1 MRPMAR
7 LLLVLLAAFFLSG
20 TAAASYSL
28 TDTNSYDYKLASKYI
43 HSMEDEGFVVE
54 MPIGVYKK
62 GTDELLATEN
72 TLLIIGNLGKIDPEA
87 ERLVLTEIPTDV
99 YSYTYQGDAGGGE
112 IRTSTG
118 EVTCGRYMFTE
129 FGLTTKYKTV
139 SEYASYLK
147 TELEKSVAT
156 SSARIEYV
164 DTTINGH
171 RVVGVRELTDDSN
184 WAAGGGSMDNHL
196 ENTFT
201 YYVIREDFYPAGSGL
216 AHIRLRGHVGLE
228 HDNGRS
234 LTYDPYPSENQ
245 VAIALSEMK
254 RAYEDAN
261 KVMDSIIADAANAK
275 GTLIVGNYEEVFGGY
290 GGGSFSIDT
299 PGGGA
304 GESDYGIPLAVITGI
319 GAAGA
324 AVAGAA
330 AAAGGGGGNG
340 GSETERTSTY
350 RMRIRKDFE
359 DYIVCG
365 KSPETIYA
373 QMIEITAE
381 GQTIERDDLTATLSI
396 TSGGG
401 LRVEDQTLAGSYMGA
416 FVSADENELAE
427 EGIVRVAYTGKGG
440 SFTNNIHFRIIGEPR
455 IKFPEQG
462 AAMDMRL
469 NVLYGDGLTYDV
481 EVELVDFIEPPK
493 EVTITQLD
501 EAPFTSS
508 LEKIDD
514 THYIAK
520 IANTSALPEK
530 GAPVTRY
537 GARVIATCEDDEI
550 VEEAF
555 TVIFYPEGISVT
567 DVVYDDEGHAQFAA
581 YDDLDTEEDDVAA
594 TGFIV
599 NLAVR
604 VTENEKEVVKLLDGT
619 EYAPEFG
626 ELKGTD
632 QRTEVLASRFKY
644 TIEKKPDNTNKAYK
658 FTPAQQI
665 GEDERNP
672 YFLELPI
679 TCEYGDETYELDL
692 PIRLIGD
699 KLGVRKDRETELAN
713 LKKRIQK
720 FGINP
725 DTARF
730 LRENVQNFN
739 AAELRLM
746 SKKIVYDSIVYYT
759 QESADFMETADTMDD
774 WITFLSVVKWF
785 GDQAFSYLMTI
796 YTGPAGEAI
805 LTPTKELTV
814 ELIGEMSA
822 DLFMG
827 NGVNWDEIKVGVHIS
842 EMIENYTKSCF
853 EDLATANPKKL
864 AQVIAG
870 LCVFNLVR
878 HYTFDLD
885 ENGKRSLYNAIIS
898 SFSDI
903 SLEFFKNKFGSFL
916 KGKVNDP
923 NSSLSKLLNSSAA
936 KMLEDM
942 MPEGKLAVPGVNT
955 LTEDVAVGPILQKY
969 VEEIFGFGASYVTQ
983 ELGTA
988 AAETL
993 YVKVKV
999 GVPNS
1004 DREID
1009 WYVFIDP
1016 IKAADKLLDY
1026 IFTSL
1031 FEKFPFPTAELGE
1044 ASKPRDPL
1052 YMDPKTNQRIG

>member
-1 MRPMAR
+1 MRPTAR
-7 LLLVLLAAFFLSG
+7 LLLVLLAAFFLTG

-28 TDTNSYDYKLASKYI
+28 TDTNNYDYKLASKYI
-43 HSMEDEGFVVE
+43 HSMEDEGFVVD

-72 TLLIIGNLGKIDPEA
+72 TLLIISNLGKVDPEA

-112 IRTSTG
+112 IRQSTG
-118 EVTCGRYMFTE
+118 KVTAGRYMFTE
-129 FGLTTKYKTV
+129 FGLTTKYRTV
-139 SEYASYLK
+139 GEYASYLK
-147 TELEKSVAT
+147 TELEKSVEG
-156 SSARIEYV
+156 SSAKIEYV

-171 RVVGVRELTDDSN
+171 RVVGVHEYTDDSN
-184 WAAGGGSMDNHL
+184 WMAGGGSMDNHL

-245 VAIALSEMK
+245 VAMALSEMRK
-254 RAYEDAN
+254 AYEDAN

-275 GTLIVGNYEEVFGGY
+275 GTLIVGNYDEVFGGY
-290 GGGSFSIDT
+290 GGGSFIINT

-381 GQTIERDDLTATLSI
+381 GEEIERDDLTATLSI

-401 LRVEDQTLAGSYMGA
+401 LRVEDPTFTGGYMGA

-427 EGIVRVAYTGKGG
+427 EGIVRVAYSGKGG

-462 AAMDMRL
+462 AAMDLRL
-469 NVLYGDGLTYDV
+469 NVLYGDNLTYDV

-493 EVTITQLD
+493 EIEIKQLD

-520 IANTSALPEK
+520 IVNTSALPEK
-530 GAPVTRY
+530 GAQVTRY
-537 GARVIATCEDDEI
+537 GARVIATTEDDEV
-550 VEEAF
+550 VEEGF

-567 DVVYDDEGHAQFAA
+567 DVVYDDEGHARFAA
-581 YDDLDTEEDDVAA
+581 YDDLDTEEDDVQP
-594 TGFIV
+594 TSFIV

-604 VTENEKEVVKLLDGT
+604 VTEGEKEVVKLLDGT
-619 EYAPEFG
+619 EYTPVFG

-632 QRTEVLASRFKY
+632 PRTEVLASRFKF
-644 TIEKKPDNTNKAYK
+644 TIEKRPDNTNKAYK

-665 GEDERNP
+665 GEDEQNP

-692 PIRLIGD
+692 PIHLIGD
-699 KLGVRKDRETELAN
+699 RLGVRKDRETELAN

-730 LRENVQNFN
+730 LRENVQNFT

-746 SKKIVYDSIVYYT
+746 SKKIVYDSMVYYT
-759 QESADFMETADTMDD
+759 QESADFMETAQTMDD

-785 GDQAFSYLMTI
+785 GDQAFSYLATV
-796 YTGPAGEAI
+796 YTGAAGEAI

-814 ELIGEMSA
+814 ELIGELSA

-853 EDLATANPKKL
+853 EDIGKADPKKL
-864 AQVIAG
+864 ARVIAG

-885 ENGKRSLYNAIIS
+885 ENGKRSLYSAIIS

-903 SLEFFKNKFGSFL
+903 SLEFFSKKFGDLL
-916 KGKVNDP
+916 KGKIDDP
-923 NSSLSKLLNSSAA
+923 KSGLSKLLNSSAA

-942 MPEGKLAVPGVNT
+942 MPEGKLKVPGVNT

-969 VEEIFGFGASYVTQ
+969 VEGFFGFGASYVTE
-983 ELGTA
+983 ELGKA

-993 YVKVKV
+993 YVKVTV
-999 GVPNS
+999 DVPGS
-1004 DREID
+1004 EREID
-1009 WYVFIDP
+1009 WYVVINP
-1016 IKAADKLLDY
+1016 IKAADKLLEY

-1031 FEKFPFPTAELGE
+1031 YEMFPFPTAEPGE
-1044 ASKPRDPL
+1044 AGKPRDPL

>member
-1 MRPMAR
+1 MRPMAK
-7 LLLVLLAAFFLSG
+7 LLLVLLAASLLSG

-43 HSMEDEGFVVE
+43 HSMEGDEYVVE
-54 MPIGVYKK
+54 MPIDVYRK
-62 GTDELLATEN
+62 GTDDLLATEN
-72 TLLIIGNLGKIDPEA
+72 TLLIIGNLGRVDPEA

-112 IRTSTG
+112 IRQITG
-118 EVTCGRYMFTE
+118 KVTAGRYMFTE
-129 FGLTTKYKTV
+129 FGINLKYKTAG
-139 SEYASYLK
+139 EYAAYLK
-147 TELEKSVAT
+147 TELEKSVET
-156 SSARIEYV
+156 SSANIEYV

-171 RVVGVRELTDDSN
+171 RVVGVRELTDDLN
-184 WAAGGGSMDNHL
+184 WAAGGDVSDNHL

-216 AHIRLRGHVGLE
+216 AYFKIRGHVGLE

-234 LTYDPYPSENQ
+234 LTYDPLPSESQVATARSEMSKAYQEANQ
-245 VAIALSEMK
+245 V
-254 RAYEDAN
+254 
-261 KVMDSIIADAANAK
+261 VDSVIADAANAK
-275 GTLIVGNYEEVFGGY
+275 PTLIVGNYEEVFGGY
-290 GGGSFSIDT
+290 GAGSFTINT

-304 GESDYGIPLAVITGI
+304 GETEYGIPLVVVTGI
-319 GAAGA
+319 FSAGA

-330 AAAGGGGGNG
+330 AAAGGGKG

-350 RMRIRKDFE
+350 KMRIRKDFE

-373 QMIEITAE
+373 QMVEITAE
-381 GQTIERDDLTATLSI
+381 GETIERDDLTATLSI

-401 LRVEDQTLAGSYMGA
+401 LRVEDPALAGSYMGA

-455 IKFPEQG
+455 VTFPEQG
-462 AAMDMRL
+462 EAMDMRL
-469 NVLYGDGLTYDV
+469 NVLYGDGKTYDV

-493 EVTITQLD
+493 EVTITQAD

-508 LEKIDD
+508 LEKIDE
-514 THYIAK
+514 THYVAK
-520 IANTSALPEK
+520 IVNTSPLPEK

-537 GARVIATCEDDEI
+537 GARVIATREDDEV

-555 TVIFYPEGISVT
+555 TVIFYPEGLSVT
-567 DVVYDDEGHAQFAA
+567 DVVYDKEGHAQFAA
-581 YDDLDTEEDDVAA
+581 YDDRDTEEDDVAV

-604 VTENEKEVVKLLDGT
+604 VTENGKEVVKLLDGT

-626 ELKGTD
+626 EIKGTEP
-632 QRTEVLASRFKY
+632 RTEVLASKFKY

-730 LRENVQNFN
+730 LRENVQNFT

-759 QESADFMETADTMDD
+759 QESADFMETAQTMDD

-827 NGVNWDEIKVGVHIS
+827 NGVSWDQIKVGTHIS

-903 SLEFFKNKFGSFL
+903 SLEFFKNKFSGFL

-923 NSSLSKLLNSSAA
+923 NSSISKLLNSSAA
-936 KMLEDM
+936 RMLEDM

-1031 FEKFPFPTAELGE
+1031 YEKFPFPTAEPGE
-1044 ASKPRDPL
+1044 ACKPRDPL
-1052 YMDPKTNQRIG
+1052 YMDPSTNQRIG

>member
-1 MRPMAR
+1 MRPMAK
-7 LLLVLLAAFFLSG
+7 LLLVILAVFFLAG

-28 TDTNSYDYKLASKYI
+28 TDTNSYDYKLASKYV

-54 MPIGVYKK
+54 MPIDVYKK
-62 GTDELLATEN
+62 GTNDLLATEN
-72 TLLIIGNLGKIDPEA
+72 TLLIIGNLGKVDPEA

-112 IRTSTG
+112 IRQITG
-118 EVTCGRYMFTE
+118 TVTAGRYMFTE
-129 FGLTTKYKTV
+129 FGINLKYKTAG
-139 SEYASYLK
+139 EYAAYLK
-147 TELEKSVAT
+147 TELEKSVED

-171 RVVGVRELTDDSN
+171 RVVGVRELRDDSN
-184 WAAGGGSMDNHL
+184 WAAGGNVADNHL

-216 AHIRLRGHVGLE
+216 AYFKIRGHVGLE
-228 HDNGRS
+228 HDNGRT
-234 LTYDPYPSENQ
+234 LTYDPYPSESQVATARSEMSKAYQAANQ
-245 VAIALSEMK
+245 V
-254 RAYEDAN
+254 
-261 KVMDSIIADAANAK
+261 VDSVIADAANAK
-275 GTLIVGNYEEVFGGY
+275 ATLIVGNYEEVFGGY
-290 GGGSFSIDT
+290 GGGIFSIDT

-304 GESDYGIPLAVITGI
+304 GESDYGIPLAVVTGI
-319 GAAGA
+319 ASAGA

-330 AAAGGGGGNG
+330 AAAGGGKG

-359 DYIVCG
+359 DYIICG

-373 QMIEITAE
+373 QMVEITAE

-401 LRVEDQTLAGSYMGA
+401 LRVEDPTLAGSYMGA

-455 IKFPEQG
+455 VTFPEQG
-462 AAMDMRL
+462 EAMDMRL
-469 NVLYGDGLTYDV
+469 NVLYGDGITYDV
-481 EVELVDFIEPPK
+481 EVELVDFIELPK
-493 EVTITQLD
+493 EVTITQGD

-520 IANTSALPEK
+520 IVNTSPLPDK

-537 GARVIATCEDDEI
+537 GARVIATCEDDEV

-604 VTENEKEVVKLLDGT
+604 VDENGKEVVKLLDGT
-619 EYAPEFG
+619 EYTPEFG

-632 QRTEVLASRFKY
+632 PRTEVLVSRFKY

-699 KLGVRKDRETELAN
+699 KLGVRQDRETELAL

-730 LRENVQNFN
+730 LRENVQNFT

-759 QESADFMETADTMDD
+759 QESADFMETAQTMDD

-814 ELIGEMSA
+814 ELIGELSA

-853 EDLATANPKKL
+853 EDIGKANPKKL

-903 SLEFFKNKFGSFL
+903 SLEFFSNKFGDFL
-916 KGKVNDP
+916 KNKVNDP
-923 NSSLSKLLNSSAA
+923 KSSIAKLLDSSAV
-936 KMLEDM
+936 KMLEEM

-969 VEEIFGFGASYVTQ
+969 VEGLFGVGASYVTE
-983 ELGTA
+983 ELGKA

-993 YVKVKV
+993 YVKVTV
-999 GVPNS
+999 DVPGS
-1004 DREID
+1004 EREID
-1009 WYVFIDP
+1009 WYVVINP
-1016 IKAADKLLDY
+1016 MKAVDKLLEY

-1031 FEKFPFPTAELGE
+1031 YETFPFPTAELGE
-1044 ASKPRDPL
+1044 AAERRDPL
-1052 YMDPKTNQRIG
+1052 YMDPKTNQQIG

>member
-7 LLLVLLAAFFLSG
+7 MLLVLLAAFFLTG
-20 TAAASYSL
+20 IAAASYSL

-43 HSMEDEGFVVE
+43 HSMEDEGFVVD

-72 TLLIIGNLGKIDPEA
+72 TLLIISNLGKVDPEA

-112 IRTSTG
+112 IRQITG
-118 EVTCGRYMFTE
+118 EVTAGRYIFTE

-139 SEYASYLK
+139 GEYANYLK
-147 TELEKSVAT
+147 TELEKSVEGSTAK
-156 SSARIEYV
+156 IEYV

-171 RVVGVRELTDDSN
+171 RVIGVRELTDDLN
-184 WAAGGGSMDNHL
+184 RAGNVGDNHL

-216 AHIRLRGHVGLE
+216 AHIRIRGHVGLE

-234 LTYDPYPSENQ
+234 LTHDPYPSDNQ
-245 VAIALSEMK
+245 VAMARSEMRK
-254 RAYEDAN
+254 AYEDAN

-275 GTLIVGNYEEVFGGY
+275 GTLIVGNYDEVFGGY
-290 GGGSFSIDT
+290 GGGAFSINT

-304 GESDYGIPLAVITGI
+304 GESDYGIPLAVLTGI

-330 AAAGGGGGNG
+330 AAAGGGNG

-381 GQTIERDDLTATLSI
+381 GEEIERDDLTATLSI

-401 LRVEDQTLAGSYMGA
+401 LRVEDPTFTGGYMGA
-416 FVSADENELAE
+416 FVSADENELAD
-427 EGIVRVAYTGKGG
+427 EGVVRVAYIGKGG
-440 SFTNNIHFRIIGEPR
+440 SFTNNIHFRIIGKPR
-455 IKFPEQG
+455 VTFPEQG
-462 AAMDMRL
+462 AAMDLRL
-469 NVLYGDGLTYDV
+469 NALYGDGMTYDV

-493 EVTITQLD
+493 EVTITQAD

-514 THYIAK
+514 MHYIAK
-520 IANTSALPEK
+520 IVNTSPLPEK
-530 GAPVTRY
+530 GAQVTRY
-537 GARVIATCEDDEI
+537 GARVIATTEDDEV

-567 DVVYDDEGHAQFAA
+567 DVVYDDEGHAKFAA
-581 YDDLDTEEDDVAA
+581 YDDLETEEDDVEP

-604 VTENEKEVVKLLDGT
+604 VTEGEKEVVKLLDGT
-619 EYAPEFG
+619 EYTPEFG
-626 ELKGTD
+626 ALKGTD
-632 QRTEVLASRFKY
+632 PRTEVLASRFKY
-644 TIEKKPDNTNKAYK
+644 TIEKKLDNTNKAYK

-665 GEDERNP
+665 GEDEKNP

-679 TCEYGDETYELDL
+679 TCEYDGKTYELDL

-699 KLGVRKDRETELAN
+699 KLGVRKDRETELAL

-725 DTARF
+725 ETARF
-730 LRENVQNFN
+730 LRENVQNFT

-785 GDQAFSYLMTI
+785 GDQAFSYLMTV

-814 ELIGEMSA
+814 ELIGELSA

-853 EDLATANPKKL
+853 EDIAKADPRKL
-864 AQVIAG
+864 ARVIAG

-903 SLEFFKNKFGSFL
+903 SLEFFSNKFGDFL
-916 KGKVNDP
+916 KGKLNDP
-923 NSSLSKLLNSSAA
+923 KSSISKLLNSSAA
-936 KMLEDM
+936 KMLEDL

-969 VEEIFGFGASYVTQ
+969 VEGLFGFGASYVTE
-983 ELGTA
+983 ELGKA

-993 YVKVKV
+993 YVKVTV
-999 GVPNS
+999 DVPGS
-1004 DREID
+1004 EREID
-1009 WYVFIDP
+1009 WYVVINP
-1016 IKAADKLLDY
+1016 IKAADKLFEY
-1026 IFTSL
+1026 IFTTL
-1031 FEKFPFPTAELGE
+1031 YEQFPFPTAELGA
-1044 ASKPRDPL
+1044 ASEMRDPI

>member
-1 MRPMAR
+1 MAK
-7 LLLVLLAAFFLSG
+7 LLLVLLAASLLSG

-43 HSMEDEGFVVE
+43 HSMEGDEYVVE
-54 MPIGVYKK
+54 MPIDVYRK
-62 GTDELLATEN
+62 GTDDLLATEN
-72 TLLIIGNLGKIDPEA
+72 TLLIIGNLGRVDPEA

-112 IRTSTG
+112 IRQITG
-118 EVTCGRYMFTE
+118 KVTAGRYMFTE
-129 FGLTTKYKTV
+129 FGINLKYKTAG
-139 SEYASYLK
+139 EYAAYLK
-147 TELEKSVAT
+147 TELEKSVET
-156 SSARIEYV
+156 SSANIEYV

-171 RVVGVRELTDDSN
+171 RVVGVRELTDDLN
-184 WAAGGGSMDNHL
+184 WAAGGDVSDNHL

-216 AHIRLRGHVGLE
+216 AYFKIRGHVGLE

-234 LTYDPYPSENQ
+234 LTYDPLPSESQVATARSEMSKAYQEANQ
-245 VAIALSEMK
+245 V
-254 RAYEDAN
+254 
-261 KVMDSIIADAANAK
+261 VDSVIADAANAK
-275 GTLIVGNYEEVFGGY
+275 PTLIVGNYEEVFGGY
-290 GGGSFSIDT
+290 GAGSFTINT

-304 GESDYGIPLAVITGI
+304 GETEYGIPLVVVTGI
-319 GAAGA
+319 FSAGA

-330 AAAGGGGGNG
+330 AAAGGGKG

-350 RMRIRKDFE
+350 KMRIRKDFE

-373 QMIEITAE
+373 QMVEITAE
-381 GQTIERDDLTATLSI
+381 GETIERDDLTATLSI

-401 LRVEDQTLAGSYMGA
+401 LRVEDPALAGSYMGA

-455 IKFPEQG
+455 VTFPEQG
-462 AAMDMRL
+462 EAMDMRL
-469 NVLYGDGLTYDV
+469 NVLYGDGKTYDV

-493 EVTITQLD
+493 EVTITQAD

-508 LEKIDD
+508 LEKIDE
-514 THYIAK
+514 THYVAK
-520 IANTSALPEK
+520 IVNTSPLPEK

-537 GARVIATCEDDEI
+537 GARVIATREDDEV

-555 TVIFYPEGISVT
+555 TVIFYPEGLSVT
-567 DVVYDDEGHAQFAA
+567 DVVYDKEGHAQFAA
-581 YDDLDTEEDDVAA
+581 YDDRDTEEDDVAV

-604 VTENEKEVVKLLDGT
+604 VTENGKEVVKLLDGT

-626 ELKGTD
+626 EIKGTEP
-632 QRTEVLASRFKY
+632 RTEVLASKFKY

-730 LRENVQNFN
+730 LRENVQNFT

-759 QESADFMETADTMDD
+759 QESADFMETAQTMDD

-827 NGVNWDEIKVGVHIS
+827 NGVSWDQIKVGTHIS

-903 SLEFFKNKFGSFL
+903 SLEFFKNKFSGFL

-923 NSSLSKLLNSSAA
+923 NSSISKLLNSSAA
-936 KMLEDM
+936 RMLEDM

-1031 FEKFPFPTAELGE
+1031 YEKFPFPTAEPGE
-1044 ASKPRDPL
+1044 ACKPRDPL
-1052 YMDPKTNQRIG
+1052 YMDPSTNQRIG

>member
-7 LLLVLLAAFFLSG
+7 MLLVLLAAFFLTG
-20 TAAASYSL
+20 IAAASYSL

-43 HSMEDEGFVVE
+43 HSMEDEGFVVD

-72 TLLIIGNLGKIDPEA
+72 TLLIISNLGKVDPEA

-112 IRTSTG
+112 IRQITG
-118 EVTCGRYMFTE
+118 EVTAGRYIFTE

-139 SEYASYLK
+139 GEYANYLK
-147 TELEKSVAT
+147 TELEKSVEGSTAK
-156 SSARIEYV
+156 IEYV

-171 RVVGVRELTDDSN
+171 RVIGVRELTDDLN
-184 WAAGGGSMDNHL
+184 RAGNVGDNHL

-216 AHIRLRGHVGLE
+216 AHIRIRGHVGLE

-234 LTYDPYPSENQ
+234 LTYDPYPSDNQ
-245 VAIALSEMK
+245 VAMARSEMRK
-254 RAYEDAN
+254 AYEDAN

-275 GTLIVGNYEEVFGGY
+275 GTLIVGNYDEVFGGY
-290 GGGSFSIDT
+290 GGGAFSINT

-304 GESDYGIPLAVITGI
+304 GESDYGIPLAVLTGI

-330 AAAGGGGGNG
+330 AAAGGGNG

-381 GQTIERDDLTATLSI
+381 GEEIERDDLTATLSI

-401 LRVEDQTLAGSYMGA
+401 LRVEDPTFTGGYMGA
-416 FVSADENELAE
+416 FVSADENELAD
-427 EGIVRVAYTGKGG
+427 EGVVRVAYIGKGG
-440 SFTNNIHFRIIGEPR
+440 SFTNNIHFRIIGKPR
-455 IKFPEQG
+455 VTFPEQG
-462 AAMDMRL
+462 AAMDLRL
-469 NVLYGDGLTYDV
+469 NALYGDGMTYDV

-493 EVTITQLD
+493 EVTITQAD

-514 THYIAK
+514 MHYIAK
-520 IANTSALPEK
+520 IVNTSPLPEK
-530 GAPVTRY
+530 GAQVTRY
-537 GARVIATCEDDEI
+537 GARVIATTEDDEV

-567 DVVYDDEGHAQFAA
+567 DVVYDDEGHAKFAA
-581 YDDLDTEEDDVAA
+581 YDDLETEEDDVEP

-604 VTENEKEVVKLLDGT
+604 VTEGEKEVVKLLDGT
-619 EYAPEFG
+619 EYTPEFG
-626 ELKGTD
+626 ALKGTD
-632 QRTEVLASRFKY
+632 PRTEVLASRFKY
-644 TIEKKPDNTNKAYK
+644 TIEKKLDNTNKAYK

-665 GEDERNP
+665 GEDEKNP

-679 TCEYGDETYELDL
+679 TCEYDGKTYELDL

-699 KLGVRKDRETELAN
+699 KLGVRKDRETELAL

-725 DTARF
+725 ETARF
-730 LRENVQNFN
+730 LRENVQNFT

-785 GDQAFSYLMTI
+785 GDQAFSYLMTV

-814 ELIGEMSA
+814 ELIGELSA

-853 EDLATANPKKL
+853 EDIAKADPRKL
-864 AQVIAG
+864 ARVIAG

-903 SLEFFKNKFGSFL
+903 SLEFFSNKFGDFL
-916 KGKVNDP
+916 KGKLNDP
-923 NSSLSKLLNSSAA
+923 KSSISKLLNSSAA
-936 KMLEDM
+936 KMLEDL

-969 VEEIFGFGASYVTQ
+969 VEGLFGFGASYVTE
-983 ELGTA
+983 ELGKA

-993 YVKVKV
+993 YVKVTV
-999 GVPNS
+999 DVPGS
-1004 DREID
+1004 EREID
-1009 WYVFIDP
+1009 WYVVINP
-1016 IKAADKLLDY
+1016 IKAADKLFEY
-1026 IFTSL
+1026 IFTTL
-1031 FEKFPFPTAELGE
+1031 YEQFPFPTAELGA
-1044 ASKPRDPL
+1044 ASEMRDPI

>member
-1 MRPMAR
+1 MRPMAK
-7 LLLVLLAAFFLSG
+7 LLLVVLAAFFLTG
-20 TAAASYSL
+20 IAAASYSL
-28 TDTNSYDYKLASKYI
+28 SDTNSYDYKLASKYI
-43 HSMEDEGFVVE
+43 HSMEGDEYVVE
-54 MPIGVYKK
+54 MPIEVYKK
-62 GTDELLATEN
+62 GTNDLLATEN
-72 TLLIIGNLGKIDPEA
+72 TLLIVGNLGKVDPEA

-99 YSYTYQGDAGGGE
+99 HSYTY
-112 IRTSTG
+112 TG
-118 EVTCGRYMFTE
+118 ETYDGPRTLTGKVTAGRYMFTE
-129 FGLTTKYKTV
+129 FGINQKYKTV
-139 SEYASYLK
+139 GEFTTYLK
-147 TELEKSVAT
+147 ADLENSVAS

-164 DTTINGH
+164 DTTISGH
-171 RVVGVRELTDDSN
+171 RVVGVRELRDNSN
-184 WAAGGGSMDNHL
+184 WQAGGVASDDHL
-196 ENTFT
+196 ENKFT
-201 YYVIREDFYPAGSGL
+201 YFVVREDFYPAGSGL
-216 AHIRLRGHVGLE
+216 AYFKIRGNIDYTHK
-228 HDNGRS
+228 NGRS
-234 LTYDPYPSENQ
+234 LSDDPYPPASQ
-245 VAIALSEMK
+245 VDAARSAMN
-254 RAYEDAN
+254 RAYEDGN
-261 KVMDSIIADAANAK
+261 RVVDSVIADAANAK
-275 GTLIVGNYEEVFGGY
+275 ATLIVGNYNEVFGGY
-290 GGGSFSIDT
+290 GAGSFSLNT

-304 GESDYGIPLAVITGI
+304 GETDYSIPLVVVTGI
-319 GAAGA
+319 FSAGA
-324 AVAGAA
+324 ALAGAA
-330 AAAGGGGGNG
+330 AAAAGGGGNG

-350 RMRIRKDFE
+350 KMRIRKDFE

-373 QMIEITAE
+373 QMIETTAE
-381 GQTIERDDLTATLSI
+381 GEVIERDDLTATLSI

-401 LRVEDQTLAGSYMGA
+401 LRVEDPTLAGSYMGA

-427 EGIVRVAYTGKGG
+427 EGIVRVAYTGMGG

-455 IKFPEQG
+455 VTFPEQG
-462 AAMDMRL
+462 EAMDLRL
-469 NVLYGDGLTYDV
+469 NVLYGDSMTYDV

-493 EVTITQLD
+493 EVTITQAD

-520 IANTSALPEK
+520 IVNTSPLPEK

-537 GARVIATCEDDEI
+537 GARVIATYEDDKS

-567 DVVYDDEGHAQFAA
+567 DIVYDDEGHAQFAA

-604 VTENEKEVVKLLDGT
+604 VTENGKEVVKLLDGT

-632 QRTEVLASRFKY
+632 PRTEVLASRFKY
-644 TIEKKPDNTNKAYK
+644 TLDKKPDNTNKAYK
-658 FTPAQQI
+658 FAPAQQI

-679 TCEYGDETYELDL
+679 TCEYGDETYGLDL

-730 LRENVQNFN
+730 LRENVQNFT

-774 WITFLSVVKWF
+774 WITFLSIVKWF
-785 GDQAFSYLMTI
+785 GDQAFSYLMTV

-814 ELIGEMSA
+814 ELIGELSA

-827 NGVNWDEIKVGVHIS
+827 NGVKWDEIKVGVHIS

-853 EDLATANPKKL
+853 EDIGKTNPKKL

-878 HYTFDLD
+878 HYSFDLD

-903 SLEFFKNKFGSFL
+903 SLEFFSKKFGDFL
-916 KGKVNDP
+916 KGKLDDP
-923 NSSLSKLLNSSAA
+923 KSSISKLLNSSAA
-936 KMLEDM
+936 RMLEDM

-955 LTEDVAVGPILQKY
+955 LTEDVAIGPILQKY
-969 VEEIFGFGASYVTQ
+969 VEGLFGFGASYVTE

-993 YVKVKV
+993 YVKVTV
-999 GVPNS
+999 DVPGS
-1004 DREID
+1004 EREID
-1009 WYVFIDP
+1009 WYVVINP
-1016 IKAADKLLDY
+1016 VKAADKLLEY

-1031 FEKFPFPTAELGE
+1031 YEAFPFPTAQLGSASEL
-1044 ASKPRDPL
+1044 RDPL
-1052 YMDPKTNQRIG
+1052 YMDPETNRRIG

>member
-1 MRPMAR
+1 MRPMTK
-7 LLLVLLAAFFLSG
+7 LLLVLLAASLLCG

-54 MPIGVYKK
+54 MPIGVYRK

-72 TLLIIGNLGKIDPEA
+72 TLLIIGNLGKVDPEA

-99 YSYTYQGDAGGGE
+99 YSYTYQGDVGGGE
-112 IRTSTG
+112 IRQITG
-118 EVTCGRYMFTE
+118 EVTAGRYIFTE
-129 FGLTTKYKTV
+129 FGLTTKYRTV
-139 SEYASYLK
+139 GEYAGYLQ
-147 TELEKSVAT
+147 TVLEESVKS
-156 SSARIEYV
+156 SSAEIEYV

-171 RVVGVRELTDDSN
+171 RVVGVRELTDDLN
-184 WAAGGGSMDNHL
+184 RAGNVADNHL

-245 VAIALSEMK
+245 VAIALSEMRK
-254 RAYEDAN
+254 AYEDAN
-261 KVMDSIIADAANAK
+261 KVVDSVIADAANAK
-275 GTLIVGNYEEVFGGY
+275 ATLIVGNYDEVFGGY
-290 GGGSFSIDT
+290 GGGAFSINT

-330 AAAGGGGGNG
+330 AAAGGGKG

-381 GQTIERDDLTATLSI
+381 GETIERDDLTATLSI

-401 LRVEDQTLAGSYMGA
+401 LRVEDPTFTGSYMGA

-427 EGIVRVAYTGKGG
+427 EGIVKVAYTGKGG

-455 IKFPEQG
+455 VTFPEQG
-462 AAMDMRL
+462 EAMDLRL
-469 NVLYGDGLTYDV
+469 NVLYGDGMTYDV

-520 IANTSALPEK
+520 IVNTSTLPVK
-530 GAPVTRY
+530 GAKVTRY
-537 GARVIATCEDDEI
+537 GARVIATTEDDRV

-567 DVVYDDEGHAQFAA
+567 DVVYDDEGHARFAA
-581 YDDLDTEEDDVAA
+581 YDDLDTEEDDVQP

-604 VTENEKEVVKLLDGT
+604 VDENGKEVVKLLDGT
-619 EYAPEFG
+619 DYAPEFG

-672 YFLELPI
+672 YFLTLPI
-679 TCEYGDETYELDL
+679 TCDYGGETYELDL

-730 LRENVQNFN
+730 LRENVQNFT

-759 QESADFMETADTMDD
+759 QESADFMETAETMDD
-774 WITFLSVVKWF
+774 WISFLSVVKWF
-785 GDQAFSYLMTI
+785 GDQAFSYLMTV

-814 ELIGEMSA
+814 ELIGEISA

-827 NGVNWDEIKVGVHIS
+827 NGVNWDDIKVGVHIS

-853 EDLATANPKKL
+853 EDIGKTNPKKL

-878 HYTFDLD
+878 HYSFDLD

-903 SLEFFKNKFGSFL
+903 SLEFFSNKFGDFL

-923 NSSLSKLLNSSAA
+923 KSGISRLLDSSAV

-955 LTEDVAVGPILQKY
+955 LTEDVAVGPILQNY
-969 VEEIFGFGASYVTQ
+969 VEGLFGAGASYVTE

-993 YVKVKV
+993 YVKVTV
-999 GVPNS
+999 DVPGS
-1004 DREID
+1004 EREID
-1009 WYVFIDP
+1009 RYVVIDP
-1016 IKAADKLLDY
+1016 IKAADKLLEY

-1031 FEKFPFPTAELGE
+1031 YEAFPFPTAEPGA
-1044 ASKPRDPL
+1044 ASELRDPL

>member
-7 LLLVLLAAFFLSG
+7 LLLVLLAVFFLAG

-28 TDTNSYDYKLASKYI
+28 TDTNSYDYKLASKYV
-43 HSMEDEGFVVE
+43 HSMEEEGFVVE
-54 MPIGVYKK
+54 MPIDVYKK
-62 GTDELLATEN
+62 GANDLLATEN
-72 TLLIIGNLGKIDPEA
+72 TLLIIGNLGKVDPEA

-112 IRTSTG
+112 IRQITG
-118 EVTCGRYMFTE
+118 TVTAGRYMFTE
-129 FGLTTKYKTV
+129 FGINLKYKTAG
-139 SEYASYLK
+139 EYAAYLK
-147 TELEKSVAT
+147 TELEKSVED

-171 RVVGVRELTDDSN
+171 RVVGVRELRDDSN
-184 WAAGGGSMDNHL
+184 WAAGGNVADNHL

-216 AHIRLRGHVGLE
+216 AYFKIRGHVGLE
-228 HDNGRS
+228 HDNGRT
-234 LTYDPYPSENQ
+234 LTYDPYPSESQVATARSEMSKAYQAANQ
-245 VAIALSEMK
+245 V
-254 RAYEDAN
+254 
-261 KVMDSIIADAANAK
+261 VDSVIADAANAK
-275 GTLIVGNYEEVFGGY
+275 ATLIVGNYEEVFGGY
-290 GGGSFSIDT
+290 GGGIFSIDT

-304 GESDYGIPLAVITGI
+304 GESDYGIPLAVVTGI
-319 GAAGA
+319 ASAGA

-330 AAAGGGGGNG
+330 AAAGGGKG

-373 QMIEITAE
+373 QMVEITAE
-381 GQTIERDDLTATLSI
+381 GETIERDDLTATLSI

-455 IKFPEQG
+455 VTFPEQG
-462 AAMDMRL
+462 EAMDMRL
-469 NVLYGDGLTYDV
+469 NVLYGDGITYDV

-493 EVTITQLD
+493 EVTITQGD

-520 IANTSALPEK
+520 IVNTSPLPDK

-537 GARVIATCEDDEI
+537 GARVIATCEDDEV

-604 VTENEKEVVKLLDGT
+604 VNENGKEVVKLLDGT

-626 ELKGTD
+626 ELKGTEP
-632 QRTEVLASRFKY
+632 RTEVLASKFKY

-699 KLGVRKDRETELAN
+699 KLGVRKDRETELAL

-730 LRENVQNFN
+730 LRENVQNFT

-759 QESADFMETADTMDD
+759 QESADFMETAQTMDD

-814 ELIGEMSA
+814 ELIGELSA

-853 EDLATANPKKL
+853 EDIGKANPKKL

-903 SLEFFKNKFGSFL
+903 SLEFFSNKFGDFL
-916 KGKVNDP
+916 KNKVNDP
-923 NSSLSKLLNSSAA
+923 KSSIAKLLDSSAV
-936 KMLEDM
+936 KMLEEM

-969 VEEIFGFGASYVTQ
+969 VEGLFGVGASYVTE
-983 ELGTA
+983 ELGKA

-993 YVKVKV
+993 YVKVTV
-999 GVPNS
+999 DVPGS
-1004 DREID
+1004 EREID
-1009 WYVFIDP
+1009 WYVVINP
-1016 IKAADKLLDY
+1016 MKAVDKLLEY

-1031 FEKFPFPTAELGE
+1031 YETFPFPTAELGE
-1044 ASKPRDPL
+1044 AAERRDPL
-1052 YMDPKTNQRIG
+1052 YMDPKTNQQIG